1 MSLPVRASLSGKKP
15 KKLTRLTD
23 VYLDFWTTKCRFMGS
38 SSHHGTGLEISSGF
52 ARPGISEGTIR
63 VLEAYE
69 TQRSWRRGFSKKKH
83 MWHGNPVG
91 WPSKL
96 NPVIFHIFKE
106 QLLCL
111 VGKLDS
117 GAFNKASKLRSTSAI
132 NALFTLD
139 YLARAVL
146 SETNPPWTIQDT
158 YEKWQSTRLVVSRLA
173 LELFD
178 ESHHASWR
186 NSVNRCWW

>member
-1 MSLPVRASLSGKKP
+1 MIYVLARSCLAQWDETEETYPPDSWDPVLIMELGWRFHPVLQGQESLKAPFVYLKR
-15 KKLTRLTD
+15 TRLNDLGD
-23 VYLDFWTTKCRFMGS
+23 VDS
-38 SSHHGTGLEISSGF
+38 
-52 ARPGISEGTIR
+52 A
-63 VLEAYE
+63 
-69 TQRSWRRGFSKKKH
+69 KKH

-96 NPVIFHIFKE
+96 NPVIFHILKE

-117 GAFNKASKLRSTSAI
+117 GAFNKTSKFRSTSAI

-178 ESHHASWR
+178 ESDHASWR